1 MHIQVLVHITISL
14 TRGVPI
20 VYCSPVYG
28 AKCHSL
34 SFSLHWISL
43 WNPKQSINISMY
55 VYIDISHK
63 TCRSLHCTQTY
74 LLKLHYE
81 SLCRSLSLIAYLSS
95 LFIHLYTE
103 NDESIRIRTHTN
115 IDEVSLLGRCIIV
128 QLFVRLFARSW
139 STFWFTLHCFSN
151 GFIHILPS
159 ITFALSHFSSFIYA
173 SMHLCVHS

>member
-1 MHIQVLVHITISL
+1 
-14 TRGVPI
+14 
-20 VYCSPVYG
+20 
-28 AKCHSL
+28 
-34 SFSLHWISL
+34 
-43 WNPKQSINISMY
+43 MY

-103 NDESIRIRTHTN
+103 NVESIRIRTHTT
-115 IDEVSLLGRCIIV
+115 IQMKFRCQV
-128 QLFVRLFARSW
+128 DVLSFNCLFVRLFARSW

-173 SMHLCVHS
+173 SMHLCVHSQIHLSPLLSSSPLSFALILCKMKINFAKKRASSLIGGKGAKRRRGQ